1 MVADLK
7 RQGQLTDEVF
17 ELEMKISLQI
27 DEAANTTL
35 LKAKKAELVKIGI
48 VIQGYY
54 KTKPQKNPR
63 NRRTNPAQIADV
75 LPIQAEQNPVGAGQP
90 DQSALVDQPEPNVG
104 AGQSDQVVQ
113 SQPYVEAVQP
123 EQLALVDQPEPN
135 VGAVQPE
142 QLALVD
148 QPEPNV
154 EAGQSEQLALVP
166 EPNVDQANDNER
178 SSQQDDQVM
187 EIWDN
192 VENLDQNNSME
203 IDHSPEPR
211 NPQSA

>member
-63 NRRTNPAQIADV
+63 NRRTNSAQIADV

-104 AGQSDQVVQ
+104 TGQSDQVVQ
-113 SQPYVEAVQP
+113 SQPYVE
-123 EQLALVDQPEPN
+123 
-135 VGAVQPE
+135 AVQPE

-192 VENLDQNNSME
+192 VENLGQNNSME